1 MNLQSLMENEAAI
14 CREAR
19 LRGQPR
25 GARFVER
32 IFGQNA
38 AVRLVSLVLPM
49 SLSFARKAAICFCWG
64 LFLVLPAAVFGQ
76 TNYYTTNGTEYAVV
90 GSLPGDQVWPD
101 VAAGTNGGFVV
112 WQDNATDGS
121 GWGVSATRLDSTLSK
136 VPTWAD
142 QRVNVTG
149 TNDQENARVALLK
162 NGGAVFVWQGGVE
175 GYQHIYARFLT
186 PTNTWLTTTDV
197 VVSVPTNNLQI
208 NPAVAVLNNSNVVV
222 VWGSFDEAGAS
233 SMQDVYGQV
242 FSQTG
247 QKIGGEFLINQFTP
261 YNQRTPAVAALAG
274 GGFVVAWV
282 SEQERVVGTA
292 NPSTVLRDQQAYS
305 SVDIYAQLY
314 NSSGVAS
321 GGEFLVN
328 SNAFPCAN
336 PSVA

>member
-64 LFLVLPAAVFGQ
+64 LFLVIPAAVFGQ
-76 TNYYTTNGTEYAVV
+76 TNYYTTNGTEYAVA

-121 GWGVSATRLDSTLSK
+121 GWGLGARQLDGTLSGTK
-136 VPTWAD
+136 STF
-142 QRVNVTG
+142 RVNSQG

-162 NGGAVFVWQGGVE
+162 NGG
-175 GYQHIYARFLT
+175 
-186 PTNTWLTTTDV
+186 
-197 VVSVPTNNLQI
+197 
-208 NPAVAVLNNSNVVV
+208 
-222 VWGSFDEAGAS
+222 
-233 SMQDVYGQV
+233 
-242 FSQTG
+242 
-247 QKIGGEFLINQFTP
+247 
-261 YNQRTPAVAALAG
+261 
-274 GGFVVAWV
+274 
-282 SEQERVVGTA
+282 
-292 NPSTVLRDQQAYS
+292 
-305 SVDIYAQLY
+305 
-314 NSSGVAS
+314 
-321 GGEFLVN
+321 
-328 SNAFPCAN
+328 
-336 PSVA
+336 